1 MSQDHKNADVRE
13 IEQRYRLILESMSEG
28 VYGLDVNGLA
38 TFVNKAAEHLTGWEA
53 DELIGK
59 SIHQFHHH
67 SYEDGRHYP
76 KNECPIYQSLQDG
89 VPRFNENEVFW
100 CKDGTKFP
108 VDYSSTPI
116 VENGV
121 IQGAVVVFKDI
132 SERKLSEHNLK
143 EAFEQ
148 VRHLKERL
156 QAENNY
162 LQEEISTEHDS
173 EIVGQS
179 DAIRELHKQLSV
191 VGPTEASA
199 LIQGENGTGKELVAR
214 ALHELSPRRERPM
227 VKLNCGAIPEGLVD
241 SELFGHE
248 KGAFTGAIQ
257 QRIGRFELADGGT
270 LFLDEVSELP
280 LDAQVKLLRV
290 LQEQEFE
297 RVGGTQTIK
306 VNVRVIAAC
315 NRDLQKA
322 VQDGRFRMDLYYRLN
337 VFPISIAPLRERRSD
352 IPVLAAYFAQQA
364 SNRFNK
370 TYQGIAPQSLKHLS
384 EYPWPGN
391 VRELQNRIE
400 HAVIL
405 HNSGLLK
412 VSGVEGIDM
421 SAASA
426 QSADDTPVSL
436 QEAEKRHIEHAIR
449 YCDGVIAGEQGA
461 AKLLGLPPSTLRSRM
476 KKLGLA

>member
-1 MSQDHKNADVRE
+1 MGATPNKATAISE

-28 VYGLDVNGLA
+28 VYGLDNNGLA
-38 TFVNKAAEHLTGWEA
+38 TFVNKAAEKLTGWSA
-53 DELIGK
+53 DELIGQ

-67 SYEDGRHYP
+67 SHADGSHYP
-76 KNECPIYQSLQDG
+76 KTDCPIYQSLHDG
-89 VPRFNENEVFW
+89 LPKFNENEVFW

-116 VENGV
+116 IENGQ

-132 SERKLSEHNLK
+132 SGRKRAEQNLK
-143 EAFEQ
+143 DAFEQ
-148 VRHLKERL
+148 VRHLQERL
-156 QAENNY
+156 QAENSY

-179 DAIRELHKQLSV
+179 DAIQDLHKQLSMV
-191 VGPTEASA
+191 APTEASA

-214 ALHELSPRRERPM
+214 ALHQMSARRDRPM

-280 LDAQVKLLRV
+280 MDAQVKLLRV

-297 RVGGTQTIK
+297 RVGGTRTIK

-315 NRDLQKA
+315 NRDLLGA
-322 VQDGRFRMDLYYRLN
+322 VQAGQFRMDLFYRLN
-337 VFPISIAPLRERRSD
+337 VFPIAVAPLRERRSD
-352 IPVLAAYFAQQA
+352 IPVLAAHFAQQA
-364 SNRFNK
+364 CTRFGK
-370 TYQGIAPQSLKHLS
+370 TYQGIAPQSIKQLG

-405 HNSGLLK
+405 HTSGPLVLT
-412 VSGVEGIDM
+412 GFDANLDANLTAG
-421 SAASA
+421 AAHA
-426 QSADDTPVSL
+426 PVTM
-436 QEAEKRHIEHAIR
+436 QEAERAHIEQALQ
-449 YCDGVIAGEQGA
+449 YCNGVIAGEQGA
-461 AKLLGLPPSTLRSRM
+461 AALLGMPPSTLRSRM
-476 KKLGLA
+476 KKLSL

>member
-1 MSQDHKNADVRE
+1 MAKQEEIAAVSE

-28 VYGLDVNGLA
+28 VYGLDKNGLA
-38 TFVNKAAEHLTGWEA
+38 TFVNKAAERLTGWKAE
-53 DELIGK
+53 ELIGQ

-67 SYEDGRHYP
+67 SYEDGAHYP
-76 KNECPIYQSLQDG
+76 QSECPIYQSLQDG

-116 VENGV
+116 VENGT

-132 SERKLSEHNLK
+132 SERKLAEQNLK

-214 ALHELSPRRERPM
+214 ALHNLSPRRDRPM

-297 RVGGTQTIK
+297 RVGGSQTIN

-315 NRDLQKA
+315 NRDLQQA
-322 VQDGRFRMDLYYRLN
+322 VHDGRFRMDLYYRLN
-337 VFPISIAPLRERRSD
+337 VFPIAIAPLRERRSD
-352 IPVLAAYFAQQA
+352 IPVLASHFAQQA
-364 SNRFNK
+364 CARFGK
-370 TYQGIAPQSLKHLS
+370 VYQGIAPKSLKQLS

-405 HNSGLLK
+405 HNSGPLTIA
-412 VSGVEGIDM
+412 GV
-421 SAASA
+421 AAGPFVKEESVDA
-426 QSADDTPVSL
+426 KPLSM
-436 QEAEKRHIEHAIR
+436 QEAERRHIEKAIQ
-449 YCDGVIAGEQGA
+449 YCDGVIGGEHGA

-476 KKLGLA
+476 KKLSIS

>member
-1 MSQDHKNADVRE
+1 MVEQENTGISE
-13 IEQRYRLILESMSEG
+13 IELRYRLILESMSEG
-28 VYGLDVNGLA
+28 VYGLNSQGLA
-38 TFVNKAAEHLTGWEA
+38 TFVNQAAERLTGWKAE
-53 DELIGK
+53 ELIGQT
-59 SIHQFHHH
+59 IHQFHHH
-67 SYEDGRHYP
+67 SHEDGSHYP
-76 KNECPIYQSLQDG
+76 ETECPIYQSLRDG
-89 VPRFNENEVFW
+89 IPRFNENEVFW

-108 VDYSSTPI
+108 VDYSSAPI

-132 SERKLSEHNLK
+132 SERKLAEQNLK

-156 QAENNY
+156 QAENSY

-214 ALHELSPRRERPM
+214 ALHNLSPRRDRPM

-322 VQDGRFRMDLYYRLN
+322 VQEGRFRMDLFYRLN

-352 IPVLAAYFAQQA
+352 IPVLAAHFAQHA
-364 SNRFNK
+364 CNRFGK
-370 TYQGIAPQSLKHLS
+370 PYQGILPKSLKQLS

-405 HNSGLLK
+405 HESGPLK
-412 VSGVEGIDM
+412 VQGV
-421 SAASA
+421 
-426 QSADDTPVSL
+426 DDQQTALDQDETSDEIPVTI
-436 QEAEKRHIEHAIR
+436 QEAERRHIEKAIQH
-449 YCDGVIAGEQGA
+449 CNGIIAGEQGA

-476 KKLGLA
+476 KKLNIK